1 MILAPPKPHKAGLLP
16 LFVLR
21 KLSQEGRGG
30 ERWAEKRGLDSGEEG
45 EDRELDC
52 PSSNPS
58 SATHQLCALCKS
70 LIPSAPQFP
79 NLQIGSSKYLLHRV
93 VVKIKKVH
101 VYEAF
106 RTVLRTLAICYCCMI
121 VIILL

>member
-1 MILAPPKPHKAGLLP
+1 MGSGVRLPELQPTLLLAKLGDRGNIPTKFSLP
-16 LFVLR
+16 
-21 KLSQEGRGG
+21 
-30 ERWAEKRGLDSGEEG
+30 
-45 EDRELDC
+45 
-52 PSSNPS
+52 
-58 SATHQLCALCKS
+58 
-70 LIPSAPQFP
+70 PQFAHLE
-79 NLQIGSSKYLLHRV
+79 NGSSKYLLHRV